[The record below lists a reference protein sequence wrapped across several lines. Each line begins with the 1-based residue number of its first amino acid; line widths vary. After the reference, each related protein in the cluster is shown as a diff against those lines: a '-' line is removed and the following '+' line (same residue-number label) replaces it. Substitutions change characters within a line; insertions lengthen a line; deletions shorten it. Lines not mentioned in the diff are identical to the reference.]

1 MSVRQAL
8 AVLQTRTATVT
19 RSPSPLAA
27 RFDPRR
33 FGSPLAPPPAPF
45 STAASKPSQAADA
58 TSSSRPRVDQP
69 NQQQAAKQS
78 RRGLILLSSALL
90 STGLL
95 AGIGLTFFVPRP
107 RIVSLVFPVPTNHP
121 PPRGSPEHRAH
132 TKEIERDLMQLELVK
147 QLQAET
153 VPAPTTSSSEDQTPT
168 TKEGEGGAPL
178 VVKKYTVSRPYAA
191 TPPGP
196 HSLSAYTLR
205 GPGKF
210 AVPPLVFTTQDKRE
224 SVLILHVGDGL
235 CGHEGV
241 VHGGLLATVLD
252 EALGRTVSLLAGAG
266 GLLDWARSERNP
278 VLIFISSLTKGSP
291 EPADQHRRDGDPLA
305 QVQKADLCEPV
316 PRHPDRVDRTK
327 GEESLGQGQGRGPRR
342 ADFGRGRVSLLPRSF
357 LCLSIQWRR

>member
-1 MSVRQAL
+1 MSARQAL
-8 AVLQTRTATVT
+8 GVLQPRTAIVR
-19 RSPSPLAA
+19 RSALLAAA
-27 RFDPRR
+27 RFHPRR
-33 FGSPLAPPPAPF
+33 LGSPLPAPPAAAAAAPF
-45 STAASKPSQAADA
+45 STAASKPSHAADS
-58 TSSSRPRVDQP
+58 TPTQSRPRVDPQQP
-69 NQQQAAKQS
+69 QEAKQS

-107 RIVSLVFPVPTNHP
+107 RIVSLVFPLPTNHP
-121 PPRGSPEHRAH
+121 PPRESPEHRAH
-132 TKEIERDLMQLELVK
+132 TKEIERDLMQLEVVK

-153 VPAPTTSSSEDQTPT
+153 VPAPAPTSSGEDQTPT
-168 TKEGEGGAPL
+168 ATKEGTPAPL
-178 VVKKYTVSRPYAA
+178 VKKYTVSRPYAA

-252 EALGRTVSLLAGAG
+252 EALGRTALLNLPTNIGVTATLSLKYKKPTFANQFLVI
-266 GLLDWARSERNP
+266 RTE
-278 VLIFISSLTKGSP
+278 LT
-291 EPADQHRRDGDPLA
+291 EQ
-305 QVQKADLCEPV
+305 
-316 PRHPDRVDRTK
+316 
-327 GEESLGQGQGRGPRR
+327 
-342 ADFGRGRVSLLPRSF
+342 RGRKAWVRGKVEDLDGQTLVEAE
-357 LCLSIQWRR
+357 